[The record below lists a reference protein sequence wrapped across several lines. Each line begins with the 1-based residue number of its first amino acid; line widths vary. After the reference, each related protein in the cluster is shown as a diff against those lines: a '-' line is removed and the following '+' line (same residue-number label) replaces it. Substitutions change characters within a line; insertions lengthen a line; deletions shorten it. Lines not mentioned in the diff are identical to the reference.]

1 MIHVF
6 CEPEGSVVSL
16 TDWKVAADSGT
27 VVPVI
32 DIGPF
37 LRGGPEQRA
46 AVAAEV
52 GAACEEIG
60 FFLITGHGVSPEH
73 IQAMYD
79 VSADF
84 FALPDDVKAAFET
97 PTANSYRGYRGG
109 DLRETLEIG
118 RYDDP
123 EAIRA
128 DGYAEEWVARAE
140 ANVWPSVPDEL
151 RSVWRAYFAICEQL
165 AASVMEVFAEALG
178 LAPDWFANK
187 FDRHTSYLSAN
198 FYPGLAEAPPEGTL
212 RLGEHTDIG
221 SLTILYQ
228 DGAPGGLQ
236 VLDRRG
242 RWCAVPAVDGSF
254 VVNLGDL
261 MAKWTND
268 RWVATPHRV
277 VSPDPDDRAAR
288 RISIPFF
295 QHPNYDALIECIPTC
310 TDEDRPA
317 RYRSVLAGNWAE
329 FRMSDYE
336 TERLPR

>member
-1 MIHVF
+1 M
-6 CEPEGSVVSL
+6 SL
-16 TDWKVAADSGT
+16 TDWKVAADQGT

-37 LRGGPEQRA
+37 LHGSADQQV

-60 FFLITGHGVSPEH
+60 FFLITGHGVAPER

-79 VSADF
+79 ISAEF
-84 FALPDDVKAAFET
+84 FALPAEVKATFET
-97 PTANSYRGYRGG
+97 PTNNSYRGYRRGTF
-109 DLRETLEIG
+109 RETLEIG

-123 EAIRA
+123 DAIRA
-128 DGYAEEWVARAE
+128 AGYGEEWVARAE
-140 ANVWPSVPDEL
+140 ANVWPSVPAEL
-151 RSVWRAYFAICEQL
+151 QAVWRTYFATCEQL
-165 AASVMEVFAEALG
+165 AISVMEIFAEALA
-178 LAPDWFANK
+178 LDRRWFATK

-198 FYPGLAEAPPEGTL
+198 HYPGLAETPEEGFL

-228 DGAPGGLQ
+228 DGAPGGLE

-242 RWCAVPAVDGSF
+242 RWCGVPAVEGSF

-268 RWVATPHRV
+268 RWVATRHRV

-310 TDEDRPA
+310 ADPDRPA
-317 RYRSVLAGNWAE
+317 RYPAVLGGNWAE
-329 FRMSDYE
+329 FRMSNYE
-336 TERLPR
+336 INRLSR

>member
-1 MIHVF
+1 M
-6 CEPEGSVVSL
+6 SL
-16 TDWKVAADSGT
+16 TDWKVAADHGT

-37 LRGGPEQRA
+37 LHGDEDQQA
-46 AVAAEV
+46 IVAAEV

-60 FFLITGHGVSPEH
+60 FFLITGHGVAREC
-73 IQAMYD
+73 IEAMYD
-79 VSADF
+79 ISADF
-84 FALPDDVKAAFET
+84 FSLPVEVKAAFET
-97 PTANSYRGYRGG
+97 PTNNSYRGYRRGTF
-109 DLRETLEIG
+109 RETLEIG

-123 EAIRA
+123 DAIRA
-128 DGYAEEWVARAE
+128 AGYGEEWVARAE
-140 ANVWPSVPDEL
+140 ANVWPSVPTEL
-151 RSVWRAYFAICEQL
+151 QSVWRTYFATCEQL
-165 AASVMEVFAEALG
+165 AISVMEILAQALG
-178 LAPDWFANK
+178 LDRSWFATR

-198 FYPGLAEAPPEGTL
+198 HYPGLAETPDEGFL

-228 DGAPGGLQ
+228 DGAPGGLE

-242 RWCAVPAVDGSF
+242 RWCGVPAVEGSF

-268 RWVATPHRV
+268 RWIATRHRV
-277 VSPDPDDRAAR
+277 VSPNPESLAAR

-310 TDEDRPA
+310 ADDDRPA
-317 RYRSVLAGNWAE
+317 RYPAVLAGNWAE
-329 FRMSDYE
+329 FRMSNYE
-336 TERLPR
+336 TDRLSQ